1 MDWGGS
7 YGQKVRKLPGP
18 VVFPLLLPSSWEKYV
33 ETPQNLCACTATALD
48 QNVDDTRFCLNQ
60 RFFTKTSGWNLRPTR
75 KSKNLPF
82 CIVGANV
89 VFRKSYFAFQLAAAH
104 KCDILVIVYLPE
116 IRPKGK
122 HTGFRIAL
130 LVAAPKLNK
139 DHTET

>member
-1 MDWGGS
+1 MVMKFDDDNRLGA
-7 YGQKVRKLPGP
+7 RKLPGP
-18 VVFPLLLPSSWEKYV
+18 VLFPLLLPSSWEKYV
-33 ETPQNLCACTATALD
+33 ETPQKICACTATALD
-48 QNVDDTRFCLNQ
+48 QNVDDTRLLS
-60 RFFTKTSGWNLRPTR
+60 RFFGWNLRPTR

-82 CIVGANV
+82 CIVSANV

-104 KCDILVIVYLPE
+104 KCDILVIVPE

-122 HTGFRIAL
+122 HTGFWIAL